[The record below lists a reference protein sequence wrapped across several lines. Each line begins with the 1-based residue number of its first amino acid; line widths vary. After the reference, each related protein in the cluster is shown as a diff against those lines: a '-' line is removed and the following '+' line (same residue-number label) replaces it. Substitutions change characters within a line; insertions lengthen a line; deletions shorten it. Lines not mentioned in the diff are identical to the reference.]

1 MRVKLAMYDKGLEH
15 IGKRLDALNLGLKV
29 HTFSQDGRFL
39 IDGASVAPEEVDV
52 DYMWLNANINIDN
65 FQEGAFNLAQ
75 ACRSIGVLQ
84 TFNAGLDHPFYKRI
98 AAKGTRI
105 CNSSAQ
111 SVAISEY
118 VFAHVLSL
126 VHPIDRQ
133 RELQAARKWEVTRFR
148 EVAGTHWMI
157 VGFGPI
163 GRAIAQKA
171 RAFGAR
177 TTVIRR
183 SRDTQGLADAAATVA
198 DIPAI
203 LPEVDVIVLA
213 CPLNAETRGLAGNQF
228 FSKVKKGAILVNI
241 ARGGLIDDA
250 ALLASLD
257 AGRLEHAVLDVFH
270 EEPLPVANPF
280 WTHPKVRMTSHTSF
294 AGSGVRERWDNLFL
308 DNIARFVRGE
318 KLVNEVDPGI
328 FD

>member
-1 MRVKLAMYDKGLEH
+1 
-15 IGKRLDALNLGLKV
+15 
-29 HTFSQDGRFL
+29 
-39 IDGASVAPEEVDV
+39 
-52 DYMWLNANINIDN
+52 
-65 FQEGAFNLAQ
+65 
-75 ACRSIGVLQ
+75 
-84 TFNAGLDHPFYKRI
+84 
-98 AAKGTRI
+98 
-105 CNSSAQ
+105 
-111 SVAISEY
+111 
-118 VFAHVLSL
+118 
-126 VHPIDRQ
+126 
-133 RELQAARKWEVTRFR
+133 
-148 EVAGTHWMI
+148 
-157 VGFGPI
+157 
-163 GRAIAQKA
+163 
-171 RAFGAR
+171 
-177 TTVIRR
+177 
-183 SRDTQGLADAAATVA
+183 
-198 DIPAI
+198 
-203 LPEVDVIVLA
+203 VDVIVLA